1 MAVYLDNSATTK
13 PCREAVEA
21 VNYMMTENFGNPS
34 SLHTP
39 GIEAAKSLIS
49 AREAIARA
57 LGCEKDEIYFTS
69 GATEA
74 NNLALFGAAAAKRRA
89 GNRIVTTA
97 IEHESVVAAADELEK
112 QGFEVIRLMPDKHG
126 NISAADFAEAI
137 NDKTILV
144 SAMYINNEIGS
155 IMPIDKIKK
164 IIEMKK
170 APALF
175 HTDCVQAFGKV
186 KISPRK
192 LGADMISVTA
202 HKIHGP
208 KGTGALY
215 IKKGTRI
222 LPRVFGGEQEKRM
235 RPGTEASPLI
245 AGFGAEARAKAV
257 SSVEQLFAAALPDT
271 EMQSQAVSGLNSYL
285 RELLS
290 KIDGIQFNSD
300 ENASPY
306 ILNVYVPT
314 FMRSQ
319 TIVQELSS
327 KYEVY
332 VSNGSACAKGKKSHV
347 LAAMHLSDEIA
358 DKSIRISFSRFNT
371 KQDCE
376 ICAAAIK
383 DLTEKHPR

>member
-175 HTDCVQAFGKV
+175 HTDCVQAFAKV

-192 LGADMISVTA
+192 LGADLISITA

-245 AGFGAEARAKAV
+245 AGFGAA
-257 SSVEQLFAAALPDT
+257 AAALPDT